1 MINKILFF
9 ACMLVFIAC
18 SPLVPYTNAVKE
30 KYHITDDEVKK
41 IQFYTSEDIILYK
54 KENSGNKETSKGELI
69 VSSGV
74 NEERLLIKK
83 GTPCVVEKV
92 IDRDKLALS
101 FESGEGKYLI
111 FGSSTANGEYKLLAE
126 SWNNGRGKLNYAN
139 QTYYASQGSGNT
151 YIVFKLKSISKY
163 KSRTKTLSGKKIN

>member
-1 MINKILFF
+1 MNAKLPLIIIIAVFF
-9 ACMLVFIAC
+9 FTAC

-30 KYHITDDEVKK
+30 KYQITDDEVKK
-41 IQFYTSEDIILYK
+41 IQFYTSEDIILFK
-54 KENSGNKETSKGELI
+54 KESSGNKETSKGELI

-92 IDRDKLALS
+92 IGTDKLALS
-101 FESGEGKYLI
+101 FETGEGKYLI
-111 FGSSTANGEYKLLAE
+111 FGSSG
-126 SWNNGRGKLNYAN
+126 AN

-151 YIVFKLKSISKY
+151 YIVFKLKSFSKY
-163 KSRTKTLSGKKIN
+163 KSSTKTVSGKKVN